1 MKRAELAHI
10 LRAASTI
17 ADDPEILL
25 VGSQSILGSY
35 DEDDLPDE
43 AVGSIEADVAFFGP
57 DARTK
62 ADQVDGAI
70 GEDSGFHAM
79 YGYYAQGVEVDG
91 LVDLPEG
98 WRDRIVVWHSH
109 ASAPGRAHC
118 LERHDLAVSKL
129 SAFREKDLEFVSALL
144 GVGLLDADV
153 LLARI
158 GSTPTL
164 APPHRRRLSSWV
176 LATRRHHGGL
186 PGNGY

>member
-43 AVGSIEADVAFFGP
+43 AVGSIEAD
-57 DARTK
+57 
-62 ADQVDGAI
+62 I

-98 WRDRIVVWHSH
+98 WRDRIVVWHSTRPLRGGRTAWSGTISPCRSCPRSVRRTWSSCPPFS
-109 ASAPGRAHC
+109 ASGCSTRT
-118 LERHDLAVSKL
+118 S
-129 SAFREKDLEFVSALL
+129 SSL
-144 GVGLLDADV
+144 G
-153 LLARI
+153 
-158 GSTPTL
+158 SE
-164 APPHRRRLSSWV
+164 APPRWLRRT
-176 LATRRHHGGL
+176 AAG
-186 PGNGY
+186 